1 MKHGKRSVAVATT
14 EGSIFKEV
22 EKRIRRS
29 KLGEYQNGYMYDEAK
44 HKCGSHE
51 ELTDAVANGR
61 VIKAGN
67 GNNAMYYF
75 KTVTISLEQA
85 FESHESASSS
95 SRVTEGFA
103 REYGAAVRE
112 SQDTAARFTRLPD
125 AASVSPD
132 SLMNAINNPGE
143 LSSLTIEDITDE
155 IHTGANSGTVQCGVA
170 LEEPLARLGEH
181 SKKLQRTIAI
191 AELARKKH
199 KETSSAVRNNPL
211 ILPPGIICPA

>member
-1 MKHGKRSVAVATT
+1 MKHGKKSVAVATT

-22 EKRIRRS
+22 AKRIRQS
-29 KLGEYQNGYMYDEAK
+29 QLGEYQNGYMYDEAK

-103 REYGAAVRE
+103 REYGTAVRD
-112 SQDTAARFTRLPD
+112 SQDSAARFARLPD
-125 AASVSPD
+125 AASVSPE

-143 LSSLTIEDITDE
+143 LSSLSIEEITQE
-155 IHTGANSGTVQCGVA
+155 IQSGANSGTVQGGVA
-170 LEEPLARLGEH
+170 LEEVLERLVEQ
-181 SKKLQRTIAI
+181 SQKLQRTVKI
-191 AELARKKH
+191 AEATRKKN
-199 KETSSAVRNNPL
+199 KDTSSAVRNTPL
-211 ILPPGIICPA
+211 ILPPE